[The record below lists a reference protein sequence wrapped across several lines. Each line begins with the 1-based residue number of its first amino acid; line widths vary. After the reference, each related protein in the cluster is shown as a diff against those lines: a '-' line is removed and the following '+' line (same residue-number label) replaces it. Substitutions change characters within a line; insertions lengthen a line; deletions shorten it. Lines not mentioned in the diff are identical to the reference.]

1 MHMQY
6 KDLKSGEFYAGVV
19 AAGVAGFFI
28 GIVLLIYGMVDDF
41 DPIIGADEPVFL
53 NLASRATIVIWI
65 VGWVWLHISWRKA
78 EIEKKRAGKV
88 ATFLISVGILASA
101 FTIIKYITFGVF
113 E

>member
-41 DPIIGADEPVFL
+41 DPIIGPGEPVFL
-53 NLASRATIVIWI
+53 HLT
-65 VGWVWLHISWRKA
+65 G
-78 EIEKKRAGKV
+78 
-88 ATFLISVGILASA
+88 
-101 FTIIKYITFGVF
+101 
-113 E
+113 